1 MMFGAQLRLIVP
13 TLPEN
18 LKRPT
23 SDDEA
28 HIEKSKKIADK
39 AVAKY
44 DTHTRESK
52 PLNVGDKV

>member
-1 MMFGAQLRLIVP
+1 MMFGAQLRSIVP

-18 LKRPT
+18 LKRP
-23 SDDEA
+23 DVEVR
-28 HIEKSKKIADK
+28 IEKSKKISDK

-44 DTHTRESK
+44 NTHTRESK